1 MKSII
6 VLIIARIIALFLFS
20 MTLSAFAHG
29 DEDHGAAAAPVL
41 SQNIAPRALASTD
54 EFEVVV
60 VLDGKQL
67 RLYVDQFASNAPVVH
82 AKVEVE
88 GAGVHGVAAE
98 AAPGLYVM
106 NVAAL
111 APARYPLT
119 ISIESGETSDLLAAE
134 LDTSL
139 PAAQAVAKSGWT
151 GWTARLIWI
160 SAGVLLLLALAA
172 AAAAMRRQQVN
183 KGN

>member
-1 MKSII
+1 MKSIFARM
-6 VLIIARIIALFLFS
+6 IARIFALSLLS
-20 MTLSAFAHG
+20 ITLSAFAHG
-29 DEDHGAAAAPVL
+29 DEDHGAAAPPVL

-98 AAPGLYVM
+98 AAPGVYVV
-106 NVAAL
+106 NVTAL
-111 APARYPLT
+111 AAARYPLT
-119 ISIESGETSDLLAAE
+119 ISIEAGETSDLLAAE

-139 PAAQAVAKSGWT
+139 PVATVLVNSGWNT
-151 GWTARLIWI
+151 RLIWLG
-160 SAGVLLLLALAA
+160 AGVLLLLALAA
-172 AAAAMRRQQVN
+172 AAMAMRRQQVN